1 LRAVEQAGLTRGR
14 GLVELMVCVRGPAR
28 SLFGHGMS
36 PILCLRVEELM
47 LALGIS
53 PFGWLIFLGI
63 VLLLFGSRLPSLA
76 RSLGQSIVEFKKGMK
91 ELEDHSDE
99 GATPKDRHL

>member
-1 LRAVEQAGLTRGR
+1 MANARGR
-14 GLVELMVCVRGPAR
+14 GTQPPGVKMLA
-28 SLFGHGMS
+28 FITS
-36 PILCLRVEELM
+36 PI
-47 LALGIS
+47 
-53 PFGWLIFLGI
+53 GWLMFLVI

-76 RSLGQSIVEFKKGMK
+76 RSLGQSIIEFKKGMK